1 MIKIDMWYGDEK
13 EQCTRLDIYFND
25 LGCFYTGNIYIFG
38 EIVGDYYADSIQEI
52 TEAFPHLAESINNA
66 LNQKG
71 LETMKK
77 VIDVIILAL
86 LIAAISSAATRVY
99 MIRTAAPSIPCSIAW
114 DDEVHDY
121 R

>member
-1 MIKIDMWYGDEK
+1 
-13 EQCTRLDIYFND
+13 
-25 LGCFYTGNIYIFG
+25 
-38 EIVGDYYADSIQEI
+38 
-52 TEAFPHLAESINNA
+52 
-66 LNQKG
+66 
-71 LETMKK
+71 MKK

-114 DDEVHDY
+114 DDEEHDY